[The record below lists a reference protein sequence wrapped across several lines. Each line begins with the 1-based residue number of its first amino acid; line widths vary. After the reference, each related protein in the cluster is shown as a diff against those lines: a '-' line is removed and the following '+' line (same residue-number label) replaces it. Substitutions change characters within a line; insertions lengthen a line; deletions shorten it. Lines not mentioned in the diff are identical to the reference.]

1 MPLALMLLQTLV
13 VLAAPYAPDL
23 FVLLLA
29 AVLVTLVV
37 AAFAEVPR
45 VAAAPGSGPTTGYE
59 HRRRS
64 RPIIRS
70 SDPGAAGRAR
80 PRAPG
85 RPA

>member
-1 MPLALMLLQTLV
+1 MLLALLLLQTLV

-23 FVLLLA
+23 FVLLLV

-37 AAFAEVPR
+37 AAFTVVPR
-45 VAAAPGSGPTTGYE
+45 VTGAHRCGRSRGSE
-59 HRRRS
+59 HRRRLRS
-64 RPIIRS
+64 IIRS
-70 SDPGAAGRAR
+70 TDPDAAGRPR